1 LVIVREGIII
11 IEIPFIPGILMLL
24 IIFIVTIRVYI
35 IISSYIG
42 EQIRLFFVS
51 LWQRIKK

>member
-1 LVIVREGIII
+1 M
-11 IEIPFIPGILMLL
+11 FL

-42 EQIRLFFVS
+42 EQIRLFFVRG
-51 LWQRIKK
+51 WQRIKK